1 MNPPVTQNYP
11 QSAHNEHHVTRLSLN
26 FEWNFIEICIW
37 RPSSV
42 PFRWLFGAVSRTE
55 PMPTFRQIDLKWHH
69 GGETSIDIR
78 RLAYASELSSVVIRR
93 QNTQNTDLRSENP
106 VTRYLNAF
114 LRTSMGCISSR
125 NIHTSIG
132 IHFGHDAMDPICVIR
147 VPVNVHA
154 ECVWA
159 ILRNLYKSKQYRKYV
174 AYE

>member
-1 MNPPVTQNYP
+1 MG
-11 QSAHNEHHVTRLSLN
+11 R
-26 FEWNFIEICIW
+26 CIQETT
-37 RPSSV
+37 SHS
-42 PFRWLFGAVSRTE
+42 
-55 PMPTFRQIDLKWHH
+55 H